1 MSQFETIILEKRDAL
16 AWVTLNRPQVL
27 NAYNVKMRD
36 EMYEALGLIAADPD
50 ILVGIFKGAGQR
62 AFCAGADLTEFGS
75 APSQAIARRVR
86 FERDVWTRF
95 LKMQK
100 PLIAAIHGFCLGSG
114 LEIALCCDLRLATPD
129 ARFGLPETG
138 LGMIPAAAGTQT
150 FPRLVGQAR
159 GLQALLTAE
168 IWDARQALRSGLI
181 TRLVP
186 QDTLYQ
192 EAAALGARLA
202 SLDQRALR
210 LAKEAVL
217 RGLDTTLERGLRIE
231 ANAARRL
238 AAVREG

>member
-27 NAYNVKMRD
+27 NAYNVRMRD
-36 EMYEALGLIAADPD
+36 EVYEALGLIATDPD
-50 ILVGIFKGAGQR
+50 ILVGIFKGAGPR

-75 APSQAIARRVR
+75 APSQAVARGVR
-86 FERDVWTRF
+86 FERDVWARF
-95 LKMQK
+95 LKMEK

-150 FPRLVGQAR
+150 FPRTVGRAR
-159 GLQALLTAE
+159 GLDALLTAE
-168 IWDARQALRSGLI
+168 IWDAPQALNAGLV
-181 TRLVP
+181 TRLAP
-186 QDTLYQ
+186 KESLYD
-192 EAAALGARLA
+192 EAAAMAERLA
-202 SLDQRALR
+202 ALDQPALR
-210 LAKEAVL
+210 LAKQAVL
-217 RGLDTTLERGLRIE
+217 RGLDTTLERGLHIE